1 MRVVKEVTLGEIRV
15 SIFSWNSK
23 YIFKYELGPMEQTFK
38 VSETDILKRPS
49 WKAFWKGSFWRKS
62 NYDLKKWG
70 NRFLGGYSK
79 LKSTV
84 NSVEARNKSQEIR
97 LDRF

>member
-38 VSETDILKRPS
+38 VSETDILEDSELDGFLEGDFLEEVNQRFQEMGES
-49 WKAFWKGSFWRKS
+49 LLRK
-62 NYDLKKWG
+62 L
-70 NRFLGGYSK
+70 R
-79 LKSTV
+79 
-84 NSVEARNKSQEIR
+84 
-97 LDRF
+97 

>member
-38 VSETDILKRPS
+38 VSEMDILEESELAGFLEGEFLEEVQGRFKEMGES
-49 WKAFWKGSFWRKS
+49 LLRK
-62 NYDLKKWG
+62 L
-70 NRFLGGYSK
+70 R
-79 LKSTV
+79 
-84 NSVEARNKSQEIR
+84 
-97 LDRF
+97 

>member
-38 VSETDILKRPS
+38 VSETDILEESDLEGFLEGEFLEEVQERFKEMGES
-49 WKAFWKGSFWRKS
+49 LLRK
-62 NYDLKKWG
+62 
-70 NRFLGGYSK
+70 LG
-79 LKSTV
+79 
-84 NSVEARNKSQEIR
+84 
-97 LDRF
+97 

>member
-38 VSETDILKRPS
+38 VSETDILEESELDGFLEGEFLEEVRQRFIEMGES
-49 WKAFWKGSFWRKS
+49 LLRK
-62 NYDLKKWG
+62 
-70 NRFLGGYSK
+70 LG
-79 LKSTV
+79 
-84 NSVEARNKSQEIR
+84 
-97 LDRF
+97 

>member
-38 VSETDILKRPS
+38 VSETDILEESELAGFLEGDFLEEVQERFKEMGES
-49 WKAFWKGSFWRKS
+49 LLRK
-62 NYDLKKWG
+62 L
-70 NRFLGGYSK
+70 R
-79 LKSTV
+79 
-84 NSVEARNKSQEIR
+84 
-97 LDRF
+97 

>member
-38 VSETDILKRPS
+38 VSETEILEESELDGFLEGNFLEEVKQRFQEMGES
-49 WKAFWKGSFWRKS
+49 LLRK
-62 NYDLKKWG
+62 
-70 NRFLGGYSK
+70 LG
-79 LKSTV
+79 
-84 NSVEARNKSQEIR
+84 
-97 LDRF
+97 

>member
-38 VSETDILKRPS
+38 VSETDILEESELAGFLEGEFLEEVNQRFQEMGES
-49 WKAFWKGSFWRKS
+49 LLRK
-62 NYDLKKWG
+62 
-70 NRFLGGYSK
+70 LG
-79 LKSTV
+79 
-84 NSVEARNKSQEIR
+84 
-97 LDRF
+97 

>member
-38 VSETDILKRPS
+38 VSETDILEESELAGFLEGEFLEEVNQRFKEMGES
-49 WKAFWKGSFWRKS
+49 LLRK
-62 NYDLKKWG
+62 L
-70 NRFLGGYSK
+70 R
-79 LKSTV
+79 
-84 NSVEARNKSQEIR
+84 
-97 LDRF
+97 

>member
-38 VSETDILKRPS
+38 VSETDILEESELAGFLEGDFLEEVQQRFKEMGES
-49 WKAFWKGSFWRKS
+49 LLRK
-62 NYDLKKWG
+62 
-70 NRFLGGYSK
+70 LG
-79 LKSTV
+79 
-84 NSVEARNKSQEIR
+84 
-97 LDRF
+97 